1 MLCVLCVCVQVT
13 EYEQLNKGQ
22 SRSSYTK
29 RILEIV
35 ANIQKQKEDISRIL
49 SDTRKVCYS
58 LTLLVLFWCNIPTDF
73 TLVNAYRI
81 PLYLLTYN

>member
-1 MLCVLCVCVQVT
+1 MS

-22 SRSSYTK
+22 SRSSYTR

-49 SDTRKVCYS
+49 SDTRKV
-58 LTLLVLFWCNIPTDF
+58 FNISPHITRVQYF
-73 TLVNAYRI
+73 PSHNS
-81 PLYLLTYN
+81 

>member
-1 MLCVLCVCVQVT
+1 MSVLCVCVQVT

-58 LTLLVLFWCNIPTDF
+58 L
-73 TLVNAYRI
+73 
-81 PLYLLTYN
+81 